1 METVTVKL
9 SDPTKIFTD
18 ISQGGEDGLV
28 IIGDQEVKV
37 EYNFA
42 VSNAI
47 REQRLK
53 MIGGINKSDQLEGQS
68 FPEDQETIEQRVNG
82 KK

>member
-28 IIGDQEVKV
+28 ITGDKEVSV

-47 REQRLK
+47 REGRLK
-53 MIGGINKSDQLEGQS
+53 MVGGVTKSEQVEDQS
-68 FPEDQETIEQRVNG
+68 FPEDQETVEQRVNG

>member
-28 IIGDQEVKV
+28 ITGDKEVSV

-47 REQRLK
+47 REGRLK
-53 MIGGINKSDQLEGQS
+53 MIGGVTKSEQDQS